1 MYFEEVAVIRKL
13 TRLISMM
20 LIPAC
25 SSPCP
30 DNVAAFSDDPKG
42 VKQWYLPALGTPD
55 AWPVRR
61 YIGEVVVAVI
71 DNGFD
76 LDHPDLARRL
86 WTNPNE
92 EFNGMD
98 DDDNG
103 YVDDVHG
110 WDFLDNDPDA
120 GLVAENDIAPAL
132 YGHGTAVAGIIGAD
146 TDNGIG
152 IAACCPYCRL
162 MLLRG
167 RDFRE
172 AHDVMP
178 VLAEAIRYAVD
189 NGARVINISDGIPID
204 RLGPEISLEVEG
216 AITDAKAAGVIIIA
230 SAGNDAAES
239 VRWPALLDNVVAV
252 GAVDEKWRP
261 ASWTSYGPE
270 VDLAAP
276 GECIYTTA
284 PDGKY
289 GYFDGTS
296 ASAPIVAGLAAMLI
310 AVHPDWA
317 PEDVVARMQDTTTE
331 VKFDTRPEL
340 DGLLGAGVVDF
351 WGAVGE

>member
-1 MYFEEVAVIRKL
+1 MDLAAFVVVTVAMVI
-13 TRLISMM
+13 
-20 LIPAC
+20 AGC

-30 DNVAAFSDDPKG
+30 EDVSAFSDDPKG
-42 VKQWYLPALGTPD
+42 VRQWYLPALGAPD
-55 AWPVRR
+55 AWRVRR
-61 YIGEVVVAVI
+61 YIGEVIVAVI

-76 LDHPDLARRL
+76 LDHPDLTRRL

-92 EFNGMD
+92 QINGID

-120 GLVAENDIAPAL
+120 GLAAENGIDPAL
-132 YGHGTAVAGIIGAD
+132 HGHGTSVAGIIGAD

-152 IAACCPYCRL
+152 VAACCPYCRL

-172 AHDVMP
+172 AHNVMP
-178 VLAEAIRYAVD
+178 VLAVAIRYAVD
-189 NGARVINISDGIPID
+189 NGARVINISDGIPLD
-204 RLGPEISLEVEG
+204 RLDPAVFLEVES
-216 AITDAKAAGVIIIA
+216 AIAEANATGVVIIA

-239 VRWPALLDNVVAV
+239 VRWPARLDQVVAV
-252 GAVDEKWRP
+252 GAVDEQWRP
-261 ASWTSYGPE
+261 TSWTSYGSE
-270 VDLAAP
+270 VNLSAP
-276 GECIYTTA
+276 GQCIYTTV

-289 GYFDGTS
+289 GYIEGTS

-310 AVHPDWA
+310 AVHPEWT
-317 PEDVVARMQDTTTE
+317 PEEVVARMKVTAKD

-340 DGLLGAGVVDF
+340 EGLLGAGVVDF